1 MKEKKKLRI
10 ACWLLWFVLA
20 GALPAGANL
29 ALDVFGSDA
38 FTSLLLVFPITIL
51 GFRLAGARLTQ
62 KEKKWRIPLEALLA
76 FCVIGALVS
85 PAIAELGGALYFLL
99 APCVVLYGVVRG
111 VQAIRR
117 GQGAKRSALGGAVV
131 LLAVLLGINALIASQ
146 PLFPGPGRL
155 ASSAVSKLRTI
166 NTAAVTYISTYENGL
181 PPSLAVLGAPA
192 TGAPDCKKADLT
204 DPVMAA
210 DGNAFVRTGY
220 LYEYRPG
227 PPVEKPVPGCPPGV
241 KSYTASARPLKY
253 GAEQEVS
260 PWFLLP
266 GSTLLR
272 LRRGDQVPFQRFT
285 FATDETGVLRR
296 ADLGTSRP
304 VTREEVQKWVPV
316 GQP

>member
-10 ACWLLWFVLA
+10 ALLLLWIVLA
-20 GALPAGANL
+20 GALPARANPAQEFNGE
-29 ALDVFGSDA
+29 ALVD
-38 FTSLLLVFPITIL
+38 LVLVVPITIL
-51 GFRLAGARLTQ
+51 GFRLAGARLTE
-62 KEKKWRIPLEALLA
+62 KEKKWRIPRGVVLAL
-76 FCVIGALVS
+76 CVFGALFFSAVGTGT
-85 PAIAELGGALYFLL
+85 PTGMALSFLL
-99 APCVVLYGVVRG
+99 PFCVVLYGVVRG
-111 VQAIRR
+111 VQAVQR
-117 GQGAKRSALGGAVV
+117 GQGAKRFALGAAVV
-131 LLAVLLGINALIASQ
+131 LLAVLLGINFLIASRSFF
-146 PLFPGPGRL
+146 LVPGGTV
-155 ASSAVSKLRTI
+155 SALRTI
-166 NTAAVTYISTYENGL
+166 NTAALTYASTYENGL